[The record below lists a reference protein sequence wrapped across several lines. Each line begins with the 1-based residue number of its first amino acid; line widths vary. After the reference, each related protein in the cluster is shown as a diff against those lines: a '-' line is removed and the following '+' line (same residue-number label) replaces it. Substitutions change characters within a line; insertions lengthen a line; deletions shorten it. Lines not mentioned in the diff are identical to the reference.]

1 MLRRGHPRLEEIV
14 IETQEIRARS
24 EVPVEYTW
32 DLTVVYEDDAAWER
46 EVAEIEAA
54 KPDLAALQG
63 TVAESAA
70 ALLHALKVTERAAM
84 KVERAYA
91 YARMRKDSDGT
102 DTAAQAL
109 DSRAA
114 SLYSQ
119 VAAALSFLEPEILT
133 IPPETLT
140 EWQANEPGLEPYA
153 YYLDHLMRLRAHVR
167 SAEVEAIMA
176 EYSDVTRAPVDAFDA
191 LTNVDLTFPM
201 VEDERGQPVK
211 LSDTRYLTFMRS
223 SDRRLR
229 RDAFK
234 AFFDTYGSVKTTLAT
249 TLSAT
254 VRDHALSARLRSYPS
269 ALAASLEPN
278 DIPVEVYGTL
288 VSTIHANLPLL
299 HRYMTV
305 RKRRM
310 GLDELHPYDLYAPLV
325 PDVQDSFDYET
336 GKRMVRDAFTPLGDE
351 YAEGLNQVLD
361 RRWIDVYENAGK
373 QSGAYSG
380 GVYTTPPY
388 ILLNYQNR
396 LSDVATLAHELG
408 HSLHSYFTRKNQ
420 PFVSGDYTTFVAEV
434 ASTLNEALLTAHL
447 LATTDDAGMRTRLIV
462 EQMEGIRSTIFR
474 QTMFAE
480 FELAIHEQVEAGEAL
495 TSDWLSATYIDL
507 ARQYYGPELVID
519 DELAM
524 EWAFIPHFYYNFY
537 VYQYA
542 TGKSAALALATQI
555 LEEGEPAVRRY
566 LNFLSSGSS
575 RSPIDLLRN
584 AGVDMTTPAP
594 IQQSM
599 DRFET
604 LLSDLEA
611 TGA

>member
-1 MLRRGHPRLEEIV
+1 M
-14 IETQEIRARS
+14 IETQEIRART
-24 EVPVEYTW
+24 EVPVEFTW
-32 DLTVVYEDDAAWER
+32 DLTVVYENDAAWER
-46 EVAEIEAA
+46 EVAEVEAM

-63 TVAESAA
+63 TVGRSAA
-70 ALLHALKVTERAAM
+70 ALLHALEATERAAM
-84 KVERAYA
+84 KIQRVYL
-91 YARMRKDSDGT
+91 YARMRKDTDGT
-102 DTAAQAL
+102 DTTAQAL

-119 VAAALSFLEPEILT
+119 VGAALSFLEPEILT
-133 IPPETLT
+133 IPPETLAT
-140 EWQANEPGLEPYA
+140 WQASEPRLEPYA
-153 YYLDHLMRLRAHVR
+153 YNLDHLMRMRAHVR
-167 SAEVEAIMA
+167 SAEVEEVMA
-176 EYSDVTRAPVDAFDA
+176 EFSDVTRAPVDAFEA
-191 LTNVDLTFPM
+191 LTNVDLTFPT
-201 VEDERGQPVK
+201 VEDERGQQVK

-223 SDRRLR
+223 SNQRLR
-229 RDAFK
+229 HDAFK

-249 TLSAT
+249 TLGAT
-254 VRDHALSARLRSYPS
+254 VRDHVLSARLRKHPS
-269 ALAASLEPN
+269 ALAASLKPN

-305 RKRRM
+305 RKGLM

-325 PDVQDSFDYET
+325 PDVEDSFDYEM
-336 GKRMVRDAFTPLGDE
+336 GKRMVCDAFTPLGEE
-351 YAEGLNQVLD
+351 YAEGLEQVLD
-361 RRWIDVYENAGK
+361 RRWIDVYENVGK

-380 GVYTTPPY
+380 GVYTTPPF
-388 ILLNYQNR
+388 ILLNYQDR
-396 LSDVATLAHELG
+396 LTDVATLAHELG
-408 HSLHSYFTRKNQ
+408 HSLHSYFTRKKQ

-447 LATTDDAGMRTRLIV
+447 LATTDDAAMRTRLIV

-480 FELAIHEQVEAGEAL
+480 FELAIHERAEAGEAL
-495 TSDWLSATYIDL
+495 TSDWLSAKYLEL

-519 DELAM
+519 EELAM
-524 EWAFIPHFYYNFY
+524 EWAFIPHFYFDFY

-566 LNFLSSGSS
+566 LTFLSSGSS
-575 RSPIDLLRN
+575 RSPIDLLRD

-599 DRFET
+599 DQFET
-604 LLSDLEA
+604 LLNDLEA
-611 TGA
+611 TSI